1 MDLKLKKKICN
12 KSRIEVVKTD
22 GAESKRAVAIERT
35 EREPRQVVNSRE
47 EFENRKLS
55 EKVRESRVT
64 RWGISCIKGD
74 KLRKTGMAD
83 QQLQQESW

>member
-1 MDLKLKKKICN
+1 MQPGDGQQSKLIEPEIGFEVEKKICN

-55 EKVRESRVT
+55 EKVE
-64 RWGISCIKGD
+64 
-74 KLRKTGMAD
+74 
-83 QQLQQESW
+83 

>member
-1 MDLKLKKKICN
+1 MHPGDGQQSKLIELEIGFEVEKKKICN

-55 EKVRESRVT
+55 EKVE
-64 RWGISCIKGD
+64 
-74 KLRKTGMAD
+74 
-83 QQLQQESW
+83 